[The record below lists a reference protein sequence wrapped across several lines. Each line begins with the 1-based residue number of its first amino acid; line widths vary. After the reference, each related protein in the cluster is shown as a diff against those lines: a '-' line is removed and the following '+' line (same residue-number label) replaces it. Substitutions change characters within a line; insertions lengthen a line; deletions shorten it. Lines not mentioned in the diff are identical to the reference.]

1 MKRKIFSLI
10 ICVACLLAV
19 LASCGDV
26 ECDAHVDADK
36 NALCDNCSIPVIT
49 VTEKV
54 PTEETVVDTVVN
66 VIPQGATYGDVYV
79 VEAPDYAVIPEI
91 AETAKVEGE
100 IYNYYN
106 GFVAIHYANQTAGE
120 QTEEDRTDDEY
131 ALTYRLYNPVTAQ
144 NVIVFNYDY
153 KVADGQ
159 YVNEAEFSVVSE
171 AGTPVLIKVTT
182 TEWEKDEYSSN
193 WRENTF
199 YSYYTFAGVKVADS
213 KTLDTEAME
222 DKGDDADPIYL
233 PFNFEVDKVA
243 GDLVYV
249 TYNDTKIA
257 IDYEAG
263 SIVASGD
270 AASFIERPVF
280 DAVIGTTG
288 YISKNGYVY
297 IYDLNEWIKCVYA
310 YEIPTSDNTSVFY
323 LENGNILLQTVNAT
337 HVDTKNYDALNNGVK
352 VDIDYFVFD
361 VAAKT
366 AAEVEFGYY
375 IIGVETAGDNYK
387 DTVKNVITAN
397 VINNK
402 NIGKTVVLAADNALN
417 IIANE
422 AAVIPEF
429 GLVKNLTAV
438 ADGVL
443 LGTLYYGEGSS
454 VRVLYKADGT
464 EIAKLPNNAQV
475 KSSFIVIGG
484 KYYDFNMNLKFDPK
498 ADAENEFTVY
508 YESANYIIFS
518 NGDDYY
524 YWNASMT
531 APTLLVDVESDE
543 EAEVQFTASI
553 IAKTAGYVVVKKN
566 VVTVV
571 DNVPETTTTY
581 TVYNANGE
589 AVYTGEDNVT
599 ITAKTLGEDTYWVI
613 ELPEDVF
620 YIVK

>member
-66 VIPQGATYGDVYV
+66 AIPQGATYGDVYV

-106 GFVAIHYANQTAGE
+106 GFVAIRYANQTAGAD
-120 QTEEDRTDDEY
+120 TEEDYSDDKY
-131 ALTYRLYNPVTAQ
+131 TLTYRLYNPVTAA
-144 NVIVFNYDY
+144 NVIAPITYEYEAAN
-153 KVADGQ
+153 GNH
-159 YVNEAEFSVVSE
+159 VNSAEFSVVSE
-171 AGTPVLIKVTT
+171 DGVAVLLKVTT
-182 TEWEKDEYSSN
+182 TEWEK
-193 WRENTF
+193 ENNGYESWTNETRDV
-199 YSYYTFAGVKVADS
+199 YYTFAGTKVADS
-213 KTLDTEAME
+213 KTLDEEAMAE
-222 DKGDDADPIYL
+222 KNDDTPIYL
-233 PFNFEVDKVA
+233 PFNFEVEKVVGEYA
-243 GDLVYV
+243 YV
-249 TYNDTKIA
+249 IYNDTKIA

-263 SIVASGD
+263 AILASGD
-270 AASFIERPVF
+270 AASFIERPAF

-288 YISKNGYVY
+288 YINRNGNVY
-297 IYDLNEWIKCVYA
+297 LYDLNEWIKCVYA
-310 YEIPTSDNTSVFY
+310 YEIPSNSSVFY

-366 AAEVEFGYY
+366 ATEVEFGYMITSVAIADEAY
-375 IIGVETAGDNYK
+375 NGA
-387 DTVKNVITAN
+387 VKNVITAN

-429 GLVKNLTAV
+429 GLVENLTAV

-508 YESANYIIFS
+508 SAPAGAAYVLFK
-518 NGDDYY
+518 NGDDIY
-524 YWNASMT
+524 YWNVTMT
-531 APTLLVDVESDE
+531 APTLLVDVASE
-543 EAEVQFTASI
+543 EDAEVEFTASI
-553 IAKTAGYVVVKKN
+553 ASITADYIVVKKVVVGETEN
-566 VVTVV
+566 V
-571 DNVPETTTTY
+571 TTY
-581 TVYNANGE
+581 TVYNASGA
-589 AVYTGEDNVT
+589 AVYTAEENVVSINEKT
-599 ITAKTLGEDTYWVI
+599 IGEDTYWVI
-613 ELPEDVF
+613 ELPDDVY